1 MTCPP
6 DAFNSGEDL
15 LVIEPG
21 QSHTGTWGI
30 RPGGGTGLRRPLG

>member
-15 LVIEPG
+15 LVL
-21 QSHTGTWGI
+21 Q
-30 RPGGGTGLRRPLG
+30 PGGVTFASWSIAAL